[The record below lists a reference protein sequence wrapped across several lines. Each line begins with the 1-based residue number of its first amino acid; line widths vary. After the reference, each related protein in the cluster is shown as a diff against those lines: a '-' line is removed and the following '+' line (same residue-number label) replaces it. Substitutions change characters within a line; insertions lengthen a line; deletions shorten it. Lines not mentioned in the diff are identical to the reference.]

1 MQSPSKVALGFTIA
15 LSLSGAM
22 WAIDATVSS
31 PAAYAYVARVNLAL
45 DRLPNE
51 SFNSLARRAEL
62 AARAAVQRSFDKD
75 ILASDASVIVTG
87 RVSGS
92 EAPILSITVSRSQW
106 RTQPDP
112 HRWATYY
119 GTAQTLLDFSTT
131 STTSVTPASPVS
143 PNRPVS
149 PPEPQDSPAG
159 DPTSDTPAIPVPAPP
174 VLKAAPVAP
183 AAKSPS
189 NAAPVRSQTPL
200 PPLQFPK

>member
-149 PPEPQDSPAG
+149 SPDPQDSPAG
-159 DPTSDTPAIPVPAPP
+159 DPNSDTPAIPVPAPP

-189 NAAPVRSQTPL
+189 NEAPVRSQTPL